1 MYSKDKREGD
11 ILDIKEWLT
20 SDLSVSEYNKKY
32 RYENET
38 FDEFL
43 ERITN
48 GDKEIQQ
55 LIIDKKFIYGGRIL
69 ANRGL
74 QKLGKK
80 ITYSNC
86 YVLSP
91 PEDNIESI
99 YETCGKLA
107 RTFSYGGGVGIDI
120 SKLRPKGAP
129 VNNAAR
135 TTTGA
140 VSFMPTFS
148 QVAETI
154 GQKGRRGALMISMD
168 VSHPDIKEFIDI
180 KTDLNAV
187 TKANISVKITDD
199 FIKAVKNNTKYP
211 CKFTLEDGSV
221 ICKYIDANKIMDKL
235 ALNNHRMGEPGIL
248 YWDKIQNYNLMQHF
262 EDFSY
267 AGVNPCAEEPL
278 PAGGSCLLGAI
289 NLSEFI
295 VDPFTPAARF
305 DFDEFERVIHKA
317 IFALN
322 DVLIEGM
329 PLHPLKEQQET
340 VGKLRQ
346 IGLGI
351 MGLADALIKLG
362 ITYGSS
368 ESLLTIETIGT
379 ALLYNSLIASSEYA
393 KLDGNTPFEGYDAHK
408 VFESDIIQNLIN
420 NLNYYEVN
428 TLKVAL
434 QNGLFNSQLTTIAP
448 TGTIAGLCNTSYGV
462 EPNFAY
468 SYTRK
473 TESLHEEGDVYYT
486 VEPKIVEDYRKAT
499 GNKGELPDYFI
510 TTHQLDPFNRVDVQA
525 TIQKYIDASISSTV
539 NLPESTTPEEIK
551 AIYLYGA
558 EKGVKGLT
566 VFRNNCERMGILTV
580 GDNKEENTDDLTPV
594 ERAKSMLKFG
604 DTILVDDSVIGIK
617 RKLKTGCGSLHC
629 TFYFCPETGELREV
643 FLDKGSKG
651 GCLSLLN
658 AMSRLASLCARKGAP
673 VEEIADQLESVLV
686 CPSYSVSKFKDKTT
700 SKGSSCASAVAYA
713 LIDAHNQFLEDFI
726 DPDDDC
732 DIEIKTIQKT
742 ERLELPEPRKVIKT
756 KATVKSAKRT
766 DVLDDDYYMV
776 CPECGEKALLKTE
789 GCVSCVSCGYSK
801 CG

>member
-1 MYSKDKREGD
+1 
-11 ILDIKEWLT
+11 
-20 SDLSVSEYNKKY
+20 
-32 RYENET
+32 
-38 FDEFL
+38 
-43 ERITN
+43 
-48 GDKEIQQ
+48 
-55 LIIDKKFIYGGRIL
+55 
-69 ANRGL
+69 
-74 QKLGKK
+74 
-80 ITYSNC
+80 
-86 YVLSP
+86 
-91 PEDNIESI
+91 
-99 YETCGKLA
+99 
-107 RTFSYGGGVGIDI
+107 
-120 SKLRPKGAP
+120 
-129 VNNAAR
+129 
-135 TTTGA
+135 
-140 VSFMPTFS
+140 MPTFS

-168 VSHPDIKEFIDI
+168 VSHPDIEEFIDI

-248 YWDKIQNYNLMQHF
+248 YWDRIQNYNLMQHF
-262 EDFSY
+262 EDFGY

-295 VDPFTPAARF
+295 VDPFTPSARF

-566 VFRNNCERMGILTV
+566 IFRNNCERMGILTV
-580 GDNKEENTDDLTPV
+580 GDNKEEDTDDLTPV

-726 DPDDDC
+726 DPDDDTE
-732 DIEIKTIQKT
+732 IEIKAIRHT
-742 ERLELPEPRKVIKT
+742 EKPALSAPKKQEP
-756 KATVKSAKRT
+756 
-766 DVLDDDYYMV
+766 DDYYMV

>member
-295 VDPFTPAARF
+295 VNPFTPAARF
-305 DFDEFERVIHKA
+305 DFDEFERVVHKA

>member
-1 MYSKDKREGD
+1 MEVKD
-11 ILDIKEWLT
+11 WLR
-20 SDLSVSEYNKKY
+20 SPLSIDEYEEKY
-32 RYENET
+32 RYEDET

-43 ERITN
+43 ERVTN

-74 QKLGKK
+74 RDKGKK
-80 ITYSNC
+80 VTYSNC

-120 SKLRPKGAP
+120 SKLRPKKAP

-168 VSHPDIKEFIDI
+168 VSHPDIEEFIDI

-199 FIKAVKNNTKYP
+199 FIQAVKNNEKYP
-211 CKFTLEDGSV
+211 CTFTLENGGT
-221 ICKYIDANKIMDKL
+221 ICKFIDAREIMAKL
-235 ALNNHRMGEPGIL
+235 ALNNWRMGEPGIL
-248 YWDKIQNYNLMQHF
+248 YWDRIQNYNLVQHF
-262 EDFSY
+262 DNFKY

-289 NLSEFI
+289 NLSVF
-295 VDPFTPAARF
+295 VKDPFTDHAEF
-305 DFDEFERVIHKA
+305 DFEEFKRVVRKA
-317 IFALN
+317 VFALN
-322 DVLIEGM
+322 DVLLEGM
-329 PLHPLKEQQET
+329 PLHPLAEQRDT
-340 VGKLRQ
+340 VGRFRQ

-351 MGLADALIKLG
+351 MGLADALIKLK
-362 ITYGSS
+362 ITYGSK
-368 ESLLTIETIGT
+368 ESLEMIEAIGV
-379 ALLYNSLIASSEYA
+379 ALLYNSIVASNGY
-393 KLDGNTPFEGYDAHK
+393 KNHVKGDPFEGYDSDK
-408 VFESDIIQNLIN
+408 VLQSDIVQNLLEH
-420 NLNYYEVN
+420 LNYHE
-428 TLKVAL
+428 TLNLKSAIM
-434 QNGLFNSQLTTIAP
+434 NGLYNSQLTTIAP
-448 TGTIAGLCNTSYGV
+448 TGTIAGLVDTSFGV
-462 EPNFAY
+462 EPNF
-468 SYTRK
+468 SFKTYTRK
-473 TESLHEEGDVYYT
+473 TESLHDKETNYLIDS
-486 VEPKIVEDYRKAT
+486 KIVEDYRRIT
-499 GNKGELPDYFI
+499 GDEGELPEYFI
-510 TTHQLDPFNRVDVQA
+510 SAHKLDPFNRIDVQA
-525 TIQKYIDASISSTV
+525 TVQKYIDASISSTI
-539 NLPESTTPEEIK
+539 NLPEKTTPEEVE

-566 VFRNNCERMGILTV
+566 VFRNNCERDGILTIDE
-580 GDNKEENTDDLTPV
+580 DNKEQAEVKLDPV
-594 ERAKSMLKFG
+594 EKAKSLLNFG

-643 FLDKGSKG
+643 FLDKGSSG

-673 VEEIADQLESVLV
+673 VEEIADQLQSVLV
-686 CPSYSVSKFKDKTT
+686 CPSYAVAKYKDKNT
-700 SKGSSCASAVAYA
+700 SKGSSCASAVAIA
-713 LIDAHNQFLEDFI
+713 LLDAHEQFKEEFI
-726 DPDDDC
+726 DFDDDAE
-732 DIEIKTIQKT
+732 IEIKTVKKT
-742 ERLELPEPRKVIKT
+742 APV
-756 KATVKSAKRT
+756 KAKITSVKKSE
-766 DVLDDDYYMV
+766 DNEEDYYMT

-789 GCVSCVSCGYSK
+789 GCVSCMKCGWSK

>member
-1 MYSKDKREGD
+1 
-11 ILDIKEWLT
+11 
-20 SDLSVSEYNKKY
+20 
-32 RYENET
+32 
-38 FDEFL
+38 
-43 ERITN
+43 
-48 GDKEIQQ
+48 
-55 LIIDKKFIYGGRIL
+55 
-69 ANRGL
+69 
-74 QKLGKK
+74 
-80 ITYSNC
+80 
-86 YVLSP
+86 
-91 PEDNIESI
+91 
-99 YETCGKLA
+99 
-107 RTFSYGGGVGIDI
+107 
-120 SKLRPKGAP
+120 
-129 VNNAAR
+129 
-135 TTTGA
+135 
-140 VSFMPTFS
+140 MPTFS

-168 VSHPDIKEFIDI
+168 VSHPDIEEFIDI

-221 ICKYIDANKIMDKL
+221 ICKYIDTNKIMDKL

-248 YWDKIQNYNLMQHF
+248 YWDRIQNYNLMQHF
-262 EDFSY
+262 EDFGY

-295 VDPFTPAARF
+295 VDPFTPSARF

-566 VFRNNCERMGILTV
+566 IFRNNCERMGILTV
-580 GDNKEENTDDLTPV
+580 GDNKEEDTDDLTPV

-726 DPDDDC
+726 DPDDDTE
-732 DIEIKTIQKT
+732 IEIKAIRHT
-742 ERLELPEPRKVIKT
+742 EKPALSAPKKQEP
-756 KATVKSAKRT
+756 
-766 DVLDDDYYMV
+766 DDYYMV

>member
-168 VSHPDIKEFIDI
+168 VSHPDIEEFIDI

-248 YWDKIQNYNLMQHF
+248 YWDRIQNYNLMQHF
-262 EDFSY
+262 EDFGY

-295 VDPFTPAARF
+295 VDPFTPSARF
-305 DFDEFERVIHKA
+305 DFDEFERVVHKA

-566 VFRNNCERMGILTV
+566 IFRNNCERMGILTV
-580 GDNKEENTDDLTPV
+580 GDNKEEDTDDLTPV

-726 DPDDDC
+726 DPDDDTE
-732 DIEIKTIQKT
+732 IEIKAIRHT
-742 ERLELPEPRKVIKT
+742 EKPALSAPKKQEP
-756 KATVKSAKRT
+756 
-766 DVLDDDYYMV
+766 DDYYMV

-789 GCVSCVSCGYSK
+789 GCNSCMNCGWSK
-801 CG
+801 CN

>member
-168 VSHPDIKEFIDI
+168 VSHPDIEEFIDI

-262 EDFSY
+262 EDFGY

-289 NLSEFI
+289 NLSEFV

-305 DFDEFERVIHKA
+305 DFDEFERVVHKA

-486 VEPKIVEDYRKAT
+486 VEPKRVEDYRKAT
-499 GNKGELPDYFI
+499 GNKGKLPDYFI

-566 VFRNNCERMGILTV
+566 IFRNNCERMGILTV

-742 ERLELPEPRKVIKT
+742 ERLELSEPRKVIKT

>member
-48 GDKEIQQ
+48 GDKEVQQ

-74 QKLGKK
+74 QKKGRK

-86 YVLSP
+86 FVIEP
-91 PEDNIESI
+91 PSDNIESI

-107 RTFSYGGGVGIDI
+107 RTFSYSGGAGIDI

-129 VNNAAR
+129 VNNAAKS
-135 TTTGA
+135 TSGA

-148 QVAETI
+148 QVAEVI
-154 GQKGRRGALMISMD
+154 GMNGRRAAEMISMD
-168 VSHPDIKEFIDI
+168 VSHPDIEEFIDI

-187 TKANISVKITDD
+187 TKANISVKINDE
-199 FIKAVKNNTKYP
+199 FIRAVRNKTQYP
-211 CKFTLEDGSV
+211 CKFTLENGSV

-262 EDFSY
+262 ENFSY
-267 AGVNPCAEEPL
+267 AGVNPCGEEPL
-278 PAGGSCLLGAI
+278 PAGGSCLLGSI

-305 DFDEFERVIHKA
+305 DFDEFERVVHKA

-329 PLHPLKEQQET
+329 PLLPLEEQKEC
-340 VGKLRQ
+340 VMKYKQ

-362 ITYGSS
+362 IIYGSS

-408 VFESDIIQNLIN
+408 IFESDIIQNLIN

-434 QNGLFNSQLTTIAP
+434 QNGLFNTQLLTIPP
-448 TGTIAGLCNTSYGV
+448 TGTIAGLLNTSYGM
-462 EPNFAY
+462 EPNFAFK
-468 SYTRK
+468 YTRK
-473 TESLHEEGDVYYT
+473 TESLHDEDVYYT

-566 VFRNNCERMGILTV
+566 IFRNNCERMGILTV
-580 GDNKEENTDDLTPV
+580 GDNKEEDTDDLTPA

-604 DTILVDDSVIGIK
+604 DTILVDDSVIGVK

-726 DPDDDC
+726 DPDDDTE
-732 DIEIKTIQKT
+732 IEIKAIRHT
-742 ERLELPEPRKVIKT
+742 EKPALSAPKKQEP
-756 KATVKSAKRT
+756 
-766 DVLDDDYYMV
+766 DDYYMV

-789 GCVSCVSCGYSK
+789 GCNSCMNCGWSK
-801 CG
+801 CN

>member
-168 VSHPDIKEFIDI
+168 VSHPDIEEFIDI

-221 ICKYIDANKIMDKL
+221 ICKYIDTNKIMDKL

-248 YWDKIQNYNLMQHF
+248 YWDRIQNYNLMQHF
-262 EDFSY
+262 EDFGY

-295 VDPFTPAARF
+295 VDPFTPSARF

-566 VFRNNCERMGILTV
+566 IFRNNCERMGILTV
-580 GDNKEENTDDLTPV
+580 GDNKEEDTDDLTPV

-726 DPDDDC
+726 DPDDDTE
-732 DIEIKTIQKT
+732 IEIKAIRHT
-742 ERLELPEPRKVIKT
+742 EKPALSAPKKQEP
-756 KATVKSAKRT
+756 
-766 DVLDDDYYMV
+766 DDYYMV

>member
-1 MYSKDKREGD
+1 
-11 ILDIKEWLT
+11 
-20 SDLSVSEYNKKY
+20 
-32 RYENET
+32 
-38 FDEFL
+38 
-43 ERITN
+43 
-48 GDKEIQQ
+48 
-55 LIIDKKFIYGGRIL
+55 
-69 ANRGL
+69 
-74 QKLGKK
+74 
-80 ITYSNC
+80 
-86 YVLSP
+86 
-91 PEDNIESI
+91 
-99 YETCGKLA
+99 
-107 RTFSYGGGVGIDI
+107 
-120 SKLRPKGAP
+120 
-129 VNNAAR
+129 
-135 TTTGA
+135 
-140 VSFMPTFS
+140 
-148 QVAETI
+148 
-154 GQKGRRGALMISMD
+154 MISMD
-168 VSHPDIKEFIDI
+168 VSHPDIEEFIDI

-248 YWDKIQNYNLMQHF
+248 YWDRIQNYNLMQHF
-262 EDFSY
+262 ENFGY

-305 DFDEFERVIHKA
+305 DFDEFERVVHKA

-468 SYTRK
+468 SYIRK

-566 VFRNNCERMGILTV
+566 IFRNNCERMGILTV
-580 GDNKEENTDDLTPV
+580 GDNKEEDTDDLTPV

-726 DPDDDC
+726 DPDDDTE
-732 DIEIKTIQKT
+732 IEIKAIRHT
-742 ERLELPEPRKVIKT
+742 EKPALSAPKKQEP
-756 KATVKSAKRT
+756 
-766 DVLDDDYYMV
+766 DDYYMV

>member
-168 VSHPDIKEFIDI
+168 VSHPDIEEFIDI

-248 YWDKIQNYNLMQHF
+248 YWDRIQNYNLMQHF
-262 EDFSY
+262 EDFGY

-305 DFDEFERVIHKA
+305 DFDEFERVVHKA

-558 EKGVKGLT
+558 KKGVKGLT
-566 VFRNNCERMGILTV
+566 IFRNNCERMGILTV
-580 GDNKEENTDDLTPV
+580 GYNKEENTDDLTPV

-742 ERLELPEPRKVIKT
+742 EKLELPEPRKVIKT
-756 KATVKSAKRT
+756 KATVKNAKRT

>member
-168 VSHPDIKEFIDI
+168 VSHPDIEEFIDI

-262 EDFSY
+262 EDFGY

-566 VFRNNCERMGILTV
+566 IFRNNCERMGILTV

-726 DPDDDC
+726 DPDDDTE
-732 DIEIKTIQKT
+732 IEIKAIRHT
-742 ERLELPEPRKVIKT
+742 EKPALSAPKKQEP
-756 KATVKSAKRT
+756 
-766 DVLDDDYYMV
+766 DDYYMV

>member
-1 MYSKDKREGD
+1 
-11 ILDIKEWLT
+11 
-20 SDLSVSEYNKKY
+20 
-32 RYENET
+32 
-38 FDEFL
+38 
-43 ERITN
+43 
-48 GDKEIQQ
+48 
-55 LIIDKKFIYGGRIL
+55 
-69 ANRGL
+69 
-74 QKLGKK
+74 
-80 ITYSNC
+80 
-86 YVLSP
+86 
-91 PEDNIESI
+91 
-99 YETCGKLA
+99 
-107 RTFSYGGGVGIDI
+107 
-120 SKLRPKGAP
+120 
-129 VNNAAR
+129 
-135 TTTGA
+135 
-140 VSFMPTFS
+140 
-148 QVAETI
+148 
-154 GQKGRRGALMISMD
+154 MISMD
-168 VSHPDIKEFIDI
+168 VSHPDIEEFIDI

-248 YWDKIQNYNLMQHF
+248 YWDRIQNYNLMQHF
-262 EDFSY
+262 EDFGY

-295 VDPFTPAARF
+295 VNPFTPAARF

-566 VFRNNCERMGILTV
+566 IFRNNCERMGILTV
-580 GDNKEENTDDLTPV
+580 GDDKEENTDDLTPV

-742 ERLELPEPRKVIKT
+742 EKLELPEPRKVIKT

>member
-168 VSHPDIKEFIDI
+168 VSHPDIEEFIDI

-221 ICKYIDANKIMDKL
+221 ICKYIDANEIMDKL

-248 YWDKIQNYNLMQHF
+248 YWDRIQNYNLMQHF
-262 EDFSY
+262 EDFGY

-566 VFRNNCERMGILTV
+566 IFRNNCERMGILTV
-580 GDNKEENTDDLTPV
+580 GDNKEEDTDDLTPV

-726 DPDDDC
+726 DPDDDTE
-732 DIEIKTIQKT
+732 IEIKAIRHT
-742 ERLELPEPRKVIKT
+742 EKPALSAPKKQEP
-756 KATVKSAKRT
+756 
-766 DVLDDDYYMV
+766 DDYYMV

>member
-168 VSHPDIKEFIDI
+168 VSHPDIEEFIDI

-248 YWDKIQNYNLMQHF
+248 YWDRIQNYNLMQHF
-262 EDFSY
+262 EDFGY

-305 DFDEFERVIHKA
+305 DFDEFERVVHKA

-566 VFRNNCERMGILTV
+566 IFRNNCERMGILTV
-580 GDNKEENTDDLTPV
+580 GDNKEEDTDDLTPV

-726 DPDDDC
+726 DPDDDTE
-732 DIEIKTIQKT
+732 IEIKAIRHT
-742 ERLELPEPRKVIKT
+742 EKPALSAPKKQEP
-756 KATVKSAKRT
+756 
-766 DVLDDDYYMV
+766 DDYYMV

>member
-1 MYSKDKREGD
+1 
-11 ILDIKEWLT
+11 
-20 SDLSVSEYNKKY
+20 
-32 RYENET
+32 
-38 FDEFL
+38 
-43 ERITN
+43 
-48 GDKEIQQ
+48 
-55 LIIDKKFIYGGRIL
+55 
-69 ANRGL
+69 
-74 QKLGKK
+74 
-80 ITYSNC
+80 
-86 YVLSP
+86 
-91 PEDNIESI
+91 
-99 YETCGKLA
+99 
-107 RTFSYGGGVGIDI
+107 
-120 SKLRPKGAP
+120 
-129 VNNAAR
+129 
-135 TTTGA
+135 
-140 VSFMPTFS
+140 
-148 QVAETI
+148 
-154 GQKGRRGALMISMD
+154 MISMD
-168 VSHPDIKEFIDI
+168 VSHPDIEEFIDI

-248 YWDKIQNYNLMQHF
+248 YWDRIQNYNLMQHF
-262 EDFSY
+262 EDFGY

-295 VDPFTPAARF
+295 VNPFTPAARF
-305 DFDEFERVIHKA
+305 DFDEFERVVHKA

-566 VFRNNCERMGILTV
+566 IFRNNCERMGILTV

-604 DTILVDDSVIGIK
+604 DTILVDDSVIGVK

-726 DPDDDC
+726 DPDDDTE
-732 DIEIKTIQKT
+732 IEIKAIRHT
-742 ERLELPEPRKVIKT
+742 EKPALSAPKKQEP
-756 KATVKSAKRT
+756 
-766 DVLDDDYYMV
+766 DDYYMV

>member
-48 GDKEIQQ
+48 GDKEVQQ

-168 VSHPDIKEFIDI
+168 VSHPDIEEFIDI

-295 VDPFTPAARF
+295 VDPFTPSARF
-305 DFDEFERVIHKA
+305 DFDEFERVVHKA

-566 VFRNNCERMGILTV
+566 IFRNNCERMGILTV

-742 ERLELPEPRKVIKT
+742 EKLELPEPRKVIKT
-756 KATVKSAKRT
+756 KATVKNAKRT

-789 GCVSCVSCGYSK
+789 GCVSCVSCGYSR